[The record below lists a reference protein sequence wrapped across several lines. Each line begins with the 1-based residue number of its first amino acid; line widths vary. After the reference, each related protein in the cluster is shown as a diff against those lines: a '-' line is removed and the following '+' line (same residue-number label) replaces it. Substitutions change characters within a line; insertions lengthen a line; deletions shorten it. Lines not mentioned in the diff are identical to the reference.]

1 MISPAAV
8 FARDAA
14 RQKVAMFGQDTDKRR
29 ELASAVAGAASAVA
43 SFGLLQASLFWLS
56 RSEHDTVSTWLH
68 QVVADWLGHETNPRR
83 QEITTILPDFLVEQE
98 TPVYR
103 LLSNDA
109 LELLSY
115 LKRFTKLAA
124 NRVEWGA

>member
-14 RQKVAMFGQDTDKRR
+14 RQKVATFGPDMHKRQ

-56 RSEHDTVSTWLH
+56 RSEQDTVSKWLH
-68 QVVADWLGHETNPRR
+68 QVVADWLGHEANPRR
-83 QEITTILPDFLVEQE
+83 QEITTILPDFLVEQD